1 MTGEHSTIIAAH
13 ANVALEGL
21 GFRRGGR
28 SRLWIAD
35 HQSWLNVVEFTPNRW
50 TIGISLVNAV
60 HWLWAGTGFLAF
72 DVGRQSNTH
81 AEFETSEQFTS
92 VVAKIVREAAST
104 AAELRD
110 QFSSFD
116 RTADFV
122 IDRARSSPD
131 RMQPSWWGYQAG
143 IASALVG
150 KFDDA
155 AFFLRGITDE
165 RVSIHS
171 ALLLPLINS
180 SDKFKSRVSELV
192 NRQREALQLT
202 PLEYPQF

>member
-1 MTGEHSTIIAAH
+1 MSGKHSTIIAAH
-13 ANVALEGL
+13 AKMELEGL
-21 GFRRGGR
+21 GFRQRGR
-28 SRLWIAD
+28 SRLWLAD
-35 HQSWLNVVEFTPNRW
+35 HQSWLNVVEFTPDRW
-50 TIGISLVNAV
+50 TKGISLVNAV

-72 DVGRQSNTH
+72 NESRQSKTH

-92 VVAKIVREAAST
+92 VVAKIVRESARK
-104 AAELRD
+104 AAEIQD

-116 RTADFV
+116 RTAEFL

-131 RMQPSWWGYQAG
+131 RMQPSWWGYEAG

-171 ALLLPLINS
+171 ALLLPLIGRP
-180 SDKFKSRVSELV
+180 DQFKSRVNDLI
-192 NRQREALQLT
+192 NGQREALQLA
-202 PLEYPQF
+202 PLECPPF